1 MKIRTLLFAVLI
13 CNCTLDAQTLN
24 LKIVNAQT
32 QEAIPYVAIFS
43 KDNKEGSYA
52 DEQGRFVFEFSPG
65 VDTILFSAVGFSLEK
80 MSLNQALG
88 SKILALTPIVVNL
101 PDVTILSKSQKEVET
116 NLGYFKRFRGLP
128 TFAVHTNINNRF
140 ALLIKNPLEK
150 PGWVNKLRVRFD
162 VEPSKIAAFYRIQLR
177 VYANDAGKP
186 GKDLLSVIQPVDI
199 ETNQQSLTQEISSR
213 HLLFPV
219 EGVFLGYDV
228 LGYAD
233 KQGAFHLFKR
243 GQKVP
248 IGKKM
253 EWDDFLCP
261 GVAVDKKQKVVEVFE
276 ANGLGPWYKS
286 FIVQFGAPMF
296 GIVASFKE

>member
-32 QEAIPYVAIFS
+32 QEAIPYVAVFS

-101 PDVTILSKSQKEVET
+101 PDVTVTSKEAKVGER
-116 NLGYFKRFRGLP
+116 NLGYFKKNGNKMF
-128 TFAVHTNINNRF
+128 FSSNQQNRI
-140 ALLIKNPLEK
+140 ALLIKNPLEQNVWISK
-150 PGWVNKLRVRFD
+150 LQFQFSGWGDDIVKIYRLKLRTYANNEGAPGSDLWSNEGWLDLDSQKNKL
-162 VEPSKIAAFYRIQLR
+162 EYAIPSRTLPLPA
-177 VYANDAGKP
+177 
-186 GKDLLSVIQPVDI
+186 
-199 ETNQQSLTQEISSR
+199 
-213 HLLFPV
+213 
-219 EGVFLGYDV
+219 EGVFIGFDFLGY
-228 LGYAD
+228 
-233 KQGAFHLFKR
+233 
-243 GQKVP
+243 
-248 IGKKM
+248 
-253 EWDDFLCP
+253 
-261 GVAVDKKQKVVEVFE
+261 VDKKGTYHPFVKGQLMKQKSSSYPNVMAPKMSVLKDEKGMIVFN
-276 ANGLGPWYKS
+276 ANGLGAWQRS
-286 FIVQFGAPMF
+286 SVEQFGAPMF